1 MKKLILGLVIT
12 LAFSSCEDYV
22 ADVNTEQSN
31 RANFDLLAPNQMLA
45 GALVG
50 YTAHQ
55 NITLAGYGNRMAYVS
70 ALNSG
75 FTATDPAYTYA
86 YSSSSYSN
94 IFESGFLIADN
105 FQDILDKQA
114 MYPLFSYHYGVARI
128 FKVINMDY
136 ITALYGDVPYT
147 QAFKDNITFPK
158 YDDDKTI
165 IPKLLL
171 ELDAARD
178 NFVNPIAGHKDLGVE
193 DVVFAGDVAKWY
205 AFANTI
211 ELRLLMRLSK
221 TTDPS
226 LVALRT
232 ARFAT
237 LVQDFV
243 ADDVIVNPGYTM
255 SGAFGQRNPVFRTHG
270 LIESN
275 DAFTSTNLA
284 YATGIY
290 FMQLLSGT
298 LAANTTID
306 NTGLVDPRRP
316 GIVSSTVGATQGI
329 FPLTPTSRYSSFY
342 TGRRTGLGTALDAN
356 TNASQRDAYL
366 MLGAESY
373 FLQAEAIQ
381 RGYMSG
387 SAQAMFNNGINAS
400 FAFYTKSWGT
410 YIAPA
415 LSANASTYITVTNS
429 RNGLGWA
436 GSADKINA
444 IMTQKY
450 LALAQWNGIEQYIDH
465 LRTGF
470 PVLPFPVGA
479 EKPNRPNRLI
489 YPPSEYSSNSQNVPN
504 VSNDDLFT
512 VNVKTP
518 YYLQ

>member
-12 LAFSSCEDYV
+12 FGFSSCEDYI
-22 ADVNTEQSN
+22 AEVNTEQSN

-55 NITLAGYGNRMAYVS
+55 NITLASYGNRMAYVS

-105 FQDILDKQA
+105 FQDILDKKTLF
-114 MYPLFSYHYGVARI
+114 PLFSYHYGVARI

-136 ITALYGDVPYT
+136 LTALYGDVPYS
-147 QAFKDNITFPK
+147 QAFKDDVTFPK

-165 IPKLLL
+165 VPKLLQ
-171 ELDAARD
+171 ELDAARED
-178 NFVNPIAGHKDLGVE
+178 FSNPVTGHKDLGIE
-193 DVVFAGDVAKWY
+193 DVVFGGDVAKWFS
-205 AFANTI
+205 FANTI

-221 TTDPS
+221 TTDPA

-232 ARFAT
+232 ARFAALT
-237 LVQDFV
+237 QDFITE
-243 ADDVIVNPGYTM
+243 DVTVNPGYNM
-255 SGAFGQRNPVFRTHG
+255 SGAFGQRNPIFRVHG

-284 YATGIY
+284 YATGI
-290 FMQLLSGT
+290 FISQLLNGT
-298 LAANTTID
+298 LVNSNI
-306 NTGLVDPRRP
+306 NCTGIIDPRRP
-316 GIVSSTVGATQGI
+316 GIVSTTVGATQGT
-329 FPLTPTSRYSSFY
+329 FPLTAVSRYSSFY
-342 TGRRTGLGTALDAN
+342 TGRRSTISANDAN
-356 TNASQRDAYL
+356 INASERDAYL
-366 MLGAESY
+366 MLAAESY
-373 FLQAEAIQ
+373 FLQAEAVA

-387 SAQAMFNNGINAS
+387 SAQFLFNDGINAS
-400 FAFYTKSWGT
+400 FAFYTRSWGT
-410 YIAPA
+410 YVAPA
-415 LSANASTYITVTNS
+415 LSASASTYISATNA
-429 RNGLGWA
+429 RNGLGWG
-436 GSADKINA
+436 GSANKINA
-444 IMTQKY
+444 IITQKY
-450 LALAQWNGIEQYIDH
+450 LALAQWNGIEQYLDH
-465 LRTGF
+465 MRTGF

-504 VSNDDLFT
+504 VSNDDIFT
-512 VNVKTP
+512 VNTKTP

>member
-12 LAFSSCEDYV
+12 FAFASCEDYI

-50 YTAHQ
+50 YTSHQ
-55 NITLAGYGNRMAYVS
+55 NITLASYGNRMAYVS

-86 YSSSSYSN
+86 YSSSSYSG

-105 FQDILDKQA
+105 FQDILDKKAQ
-114 MYPLFSYHYGVARI
+114 YPLFSYHYGVARI

-136 ITALYGDVPYT
+136 LTALYGDVPYT
-147 QAFKDNITFPK
+147 QAFKDNVTFPK
-158 YDDDKTI
+158 YDDDKMI
-165 IPKLLL
+165 IPMLLA
-171 ELDAARD
+171 ELDEARND
-178 NFVNPIAGHKDLGVE
+178 LANPVTDHKDLGVE
-193 DVVFAGDVAKWY
+193 DVVFGGDVAKWY
-205 AFANTI
+205 SFANTI

-221 TTDPS
+221 TTDPA

-232 ARFAT
+232 ARFST

-243 ADDVIVNPGYTM
+243 TDDVTCNPGYTLA
-255 SGAFGQRNPVFRTHG
+255 GAFGQRNPVFRVHG

-284 YATGIY
+284 YATGI
-290 FMQLLSGT
+290 FISQFLNGT
-298 LAANTTID
+298 LVNPNI
-306 NTGLVDPRRP
+306 NCTGIIDPRRP
-316 GIVSSTVGATQGI
+316 GIVSTTVGATQGI
-329 FPLTPTSRYSSFY
+329 FPLTPVSRYSSFY
-342 TGRRTGLGTALDAN
+342 TGRRGISALDAN
-356 TNASQRDAYL
+356 TNAAERDAYL
-366 MLGAESY
+366 MLAAESY
-373 FLQAEAIQ
+373 FLQAEAVA
-381 RGYMSG
+381 RGYMPG
-387 SAQAMFNNGINAS
+387 NAQASFNDGVTAS

-410 YIAPA
+410 YVAPA
-415 LSANASTYITVTNS
+415 LSASASTYLSVTNT
-429 RNGLGWA
+429 RNGLGWG
-436 GSADKINA
+436 GSANKINA
-444 IMTQKY
+444 IITQKY

-504 VSNDDLFT
+504 VSNDDIFS
-512 VNVKTP
+512 VNTKTP